1 MARIEELVD
10 EDHQSLNVR
19 SRSPLQDG
27 SRSSKPVSVNSIP
40 SSSTPFSTPSAPN
53 GSSNL
58 FGPAPALPP
67 QMVSA
72 KAHSIDE
79 VAAYLKRTPLFMTS
93 LDAESTED
101 NPELEAMRA
110 LQYEGTRAEIAQGF
124 RESGNEMAK
133 VKKWAD
139 GKEFYTKALAALRA
153 ERKEDEEGG
162 EQEDRKERD
171 IEEACYSN
179 RALCNLE
186 LKNYRSC
193 TLDCA
198 STLRLNNSNIKAYY
212 RSSLALLALKKLPE
226 ALDACKHGLAVDS
239 TNIALQSLLQ
249 KINIQK
255 ATLDALEQKRL
266 DRELRQKK
274 EEAMLR
280 NALKARTVRTRST
293 GQPPEMEDAAIRLV
307 PDPLSPTSTLTFP
320 VVILYPLHLQSDFI
334 KAFGEEQTLA
344 GHLDYLFPLPWDTKG
359 DYTVQG
365 VEAYMETVTG
375 GLIKW
380 GKKVPLLKVL
390 GGGKVEV
397 VDGIVKVNVVPK
409 SGAAGWIE
417 EVKRRK
423 VGD

>member
-186 LKNYRSC
+186 L
-193 TLDCA
+193 
-198 STLRLNNSNIKAYY
+198 STFTSQQSSPTYQKRDHVSNNTS
-212 RSSLALLALKKLPE
+212 RKLPILH
-226 ALDACKHGLAVDS
+226 ARLCIDPPPQQFQH
-239 TNIALQSLLQ
+239 QSLLPFIPRAFSPQ
-249 KINIQK
+249 ETPGSSRCLQ
-255 ATLDALEQKRL
+255 ARARRRL
-266 DRELRQKK
+266 YQHSL
-274 EEAMLR
+274 AI
-280 NALKARTVRTRST
+280 
-293 GQPPEMEDAAIRLV
+293 PP
-307 PDPLSPTSTLTFP
+307 
-320 VVILYPLHLQSDFI
+320 
-334 KAFGEEQTLA
+334 
-344 GHLDYLFPLPWDTKG
+344 
-359 DYTVQG
+359 
-365 VEAYMETVTG
+365 
-375 GLIKW
+375 
-380 GKKVPLLKVL
+380 
-390 GGGKVEV
+390 
-397 VDGIVKVNVVPK
+397 PK
-409 SGAAGWIE
+409 DQHPESHP
-417 EVKRRK
+417 
-423 VGD
+423 